1 MAVPVVRKINAFLQ
15 PCLLAHGLVL
25 HCARHPASLV
35 SVVGIPVLTFH
46 VRFQFHHLWH
56 DSQLEQICNASVTNN
71 MRHKIDDVSTRD
83 GCPGKIPHLDACT
96 LPFVLDLHG
105 LVILL
110 AGLLHDVLSLG

>member
-15 PCLLAHGLVL
+15 PCLLAHGLVR

-71 MRHKIDDVSTRD
+71 MRHKIDDVSTRH
-83 GCPGKIPHLDACT
+83 GMAALVKSRSPWPGRP
-96 LPFVLDLHG
+96 
-105 LVILL
+105 
-110 AGLLHDVLSLG
+110 LG